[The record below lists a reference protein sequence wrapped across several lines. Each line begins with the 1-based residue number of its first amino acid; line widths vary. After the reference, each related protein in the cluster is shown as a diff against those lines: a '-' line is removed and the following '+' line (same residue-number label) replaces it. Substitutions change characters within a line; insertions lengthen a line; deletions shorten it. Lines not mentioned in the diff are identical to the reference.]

1 MQWQCCCQSGVL
13 VLLRCIDS
21 KGTHL
26 PRKENSDCLN
36 RFAPPATKTTTRCWL
51 YRRTRCPENARA
63 SWASGSF
70 RFQTA
75 SAPEKTHSS
84 KVKLRKC
91 IADVCCVQGPF
102 PARICCGFWLVRDLH
117 PVRDHWSSAPREGV
131 YLPRLKHVI
140 DTPLFPSQ
148 RRHGCRGFLCD
159 TPQEDSGSK
168 SKQICAGSKS
178 KQICAGE
185 TDGCFRAWRRVLESL
200 TV

>member
-36 RFAPPATKTTTRCWL
+36 RFAPPATTTTTRCWL

-84 KVKLRKC
+84 KVKRRKC

-140 DTPLFPSQ
+140 DTPLFH
-148 RRHGCRGFLCD
+148 RNVAMG
-159 TPQEDSGSK
+159 
-168 SKQICAGSKS
+168 AGASSAIHLK
-178 KQICAGE
+178 KIP
-185 TDGCFRAWRRVLESL
+185 VLKASRFAPVPKANRFAPERQMDVSELEEES
-200 TV
+200 